1 MIIFIH
7 SIPINILLRTT
18 NRTAYRSSIPPDVPN
33 SSQVA
38 YRVPVPVPR
47 TKANYELCDYVHNIT
62 TYKEYVNENEQSQN
76 LMDSP

>member
-47 TKANYELCDYVHNIT
+47 TKANYELCDYEPKDPWLQINGTHRPCDT
-62 TYKEYVNENEQSQN
+62 
-76 LMDSP
+76 